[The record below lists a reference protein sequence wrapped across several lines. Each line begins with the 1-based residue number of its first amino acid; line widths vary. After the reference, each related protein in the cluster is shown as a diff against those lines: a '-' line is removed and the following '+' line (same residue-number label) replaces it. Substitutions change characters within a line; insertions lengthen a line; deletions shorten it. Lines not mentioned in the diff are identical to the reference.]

1 MCLWMGERGIEEIG
15 MRIREM
21 QVNHEKQPLGC
32 TCGYPVFSWIT
43 EGCKGKRQK
52 QARMRIFLDSEG
64 KREVYDSDWQQDIK
78 STAFCPNVQLSPRT
92 RYFWLVQV
100 RTERGE
106 KITSPV
112 SWFETGKEQET
123 WYGTWLTPEKTQ
135 NQESAQKGAGKHFF
149 VPEDLVSARLYLCTR
164 GNPKIFINKKKV
176 SNGYRVLANK
186 EEEIPSYMIHNVTS
200 FLKKGKENV
209 LQFWDGE
216 VLGELHMESS
226 TGREN
231 VLATEETWES
241 VVSDAA
247 CTEKKGE
254 QEPEDRQDR
263 ALKFSKF
270 PEALHQYASA
280 LLPWKQYLLSGDE
293 IQLAEQYGT
302 MQKWVEDI
310 HTVDKALCGTAD
322 QGLVSAAV
330 YYESIL
336 CTAKAAKILEIR
348 EDAAYYKKL
357 AKEVKQAFSEAYLE
371 KEEGPYTQ
379 SLTAR
384 ILILYWNLA
393 PEKMQKQLLE
403 QVKEELECSEMKIQ
417 SEEPDWIYGILEIW
431 RYSVVCGLKPTATG
445 SGFKRVVLAPKPER
459 SMKGA
464 SCTYE
469 SASGTY
475 RTSWKW
481 TEDGIVFHAVI
492 PFDAKAR
499 FVFPFVGK
507 QIKVNGK
514 LCKEAEMPEKLVLHA
529 GTYEIEM
536 KLK

>member
-1 MCLWMGERGIEEIG
+1 MG

-21 QVNHEKQPLGC
+21 QVNHEKQSLGC

-52 QARMRIFLDSEG
+52 QARMRIFLDREG

-123 WYGTWLTPEKTQ
+123 WYGKWLTLEKTQ
-135 NQESAQKGAGKHFF
+135 NQESAQIAAGKHFF
-149 VPEDLVSARLYLCTR
+149 VPEDLVSARLYLCAR
-164 GNPKIFINKKKV
+164 GNLKFLINQKKV
-176 SNGYRVLANK
+176 SNGCRVLANK
-186 EEEIPSYMIHNVTS
+186 EEEIPSYMIYDVTS
-200 FLKKGKENV
+200 FLKKGEENF
-209 LQFWDGE
+209 LQFWNGE
-216 VLGELHMESS
+216 VLGELHLENSM
-226 TGREN
+226 GRET
-231 VLATEETWES
+231 VVATEETWES
-241 VVSDAA
+241 VVPDAA
-247 CTEKKGE
+247 CMQKKNRQE
-254 QEPEDRQDR
+254 QT
-263 ALKFSKF
+263 LKCSKF

-293 IQLAEQYGT
+293 VQLAEQYGT

-322 QGLVSAAV
+322 QGMVSAAL
-330 YYESIL
+330 YYGSVL
-336 CTAKAAKILEIR
+336 CTAKAAKILEIQ
-348 EDAAYYKKL
+348 EAAAYYKKL

-371 KEEGPYTQ
+371 KEEGLYTQ

-403 QVKEELECSEMKIQ
+403 QVKEELKCSEMKIPG
-417 SEEPDWIYGILEIW
+417 EEPDWIYGILEIW

-445 SGFKRVVLAPKPER
+445 SGFKRAVLAPKPER

-481 TEDGIVFHAVI
+481 TEDGIVFHAAI

-507 QIKVNGK
+507 EIKVNGK
-514 LCKEAEMPEKLVLHA
+514 RCKEEKKPEKLVLHA